1 MKKVFC
7 ILSIL
12 TMISPAMAAPGSAAT
27 DGNVA
32 TASYVK
38 GAYNALDTAK
48 QAKLSSSN
56 VTQGTGAIVTSV
68 SAADGTVTVTRTNE
82 ITIPVGSTNSAT
94 RANIWVE

>member
-12 TMISPAMAAPGSAAT
+12 AVISPAMALT
-27 DGNVA
+27 DANRNNVA
-32 TASYVK
+32 TAGYVK
-38 GAYNALDTAK
+38 GAYDALDTAK
-48 QAKLSSSN
+48 QAKLSASN

-68 SAADGTVTVTRTNE
+68 TASDGTVTVTRSNE
-82 ITIPVGSTNSAT
+82 ITIPVGSTNSST